1 MKAKACPQELE
12 EIRGKKLHKLSRQ
25 SSTII
30 DLVCYN
36 FKFTPLKIGDLY
48 VAIYTALFYNFKG
61 DQFKV

>member
-12 EIRGKKLHKLSRQ
+12 EIREKKLHKLSRQ
-25 SSTII
+25 SWTII

-36 FKFTPLKIGDLY
+36 FKFTPLKICDLY
-48 VAIYTALFYNFKG
+48 VTIYTALIYNFKG